1 MISHSV
7 LSNGVQVFTDTLTM
21 FDSAAVA
28 AFANTGSR
36 HETAET
42 NGVAHFLEHMAFK
55 GTSQRSAR
63 DIAQQIEVLGS
74 NINAF
79 TSTNMTAYYATG
91 LATNFREATTIIGDV
106 LTDSNFNTADIAL
119 ESGVILQEISRSDD
133 DPNDVMYNLL
143 KSVSFPSQAVG
154 RSILGDPEFVK
165 NAKPEDFRHFIGQQF
180 DGETRIVGGDG
191 GIHHADLVEAA
202 SEAFASIPV
211 TGNRAAPEPAT
222 YHGGIGIDRERDFR
236 QVSVGIAFPS
246 VCVQDEAM
254 YAHRLLAA
262 AFGGGMSSPLFV
274 EVRENRGLVYHTSC
288 YAELD
293 TDHGSVGIIG
303 GMTPDN
309 LDEFIEVACGEFRKM
324 CDAINPLDLTRAKN
338 GALVRLATMRERPF
352 HCAQF
357 IASRLFQHGRVLDIE
372 TIRQKIEAV
381 TIDDLQ
387 TAARQLINS
396 EPSISLVGPVPDK
409 DYAAMVKTALN

>member
-7 LSNGVQVFTDTLTM
+7 LPNGVQVFTDTLTM

-36 HETAET
+36 HETLET

-55 GTSQRSAR
+55 GTSSRTAR

-79 TSTNMTAYYATG
+79 TSGSMTAYYATG
-91 LATNFREATTIIGDV
+91 LATNFREATAIIGDV
-106 LTDSNFNTADIAL
+106 LSDSNFNPADIAL
-119 ESGVILQEISRSDD
+119 ESGVILQEISRSAD
-133 DPNDVMYNLL
+133 DPNDVMFDLL
-143 KSVSFPSQAVG
+143 KSVAYPAQAVG
-154 RSILGDPEFVK
+154 RTILGDPNFVA
-165 NAKPEDFRHFIGQQF
+165 NAKPEDFRNFIDQQYS
-180 DGETRIVGGDG
+180 GETLIVVGAG
-191 GIHHADLVEAA
+191 GIRHADLVEAA
-202 SEAFASIPV
+202 SEAFAAIPAS
-211 TGNRAAPEPAT
+211 GHRPAPEPAI
-222 YHGGIGIDRERDFR
+222 YRGGIGIDRERDFR

-254 YAHRLLAA
+254 YAHRLLAS

-288 YAELD
+288 YAEMD
-293 TDHGSVGIIG
+293 VDHGTLNIVG

-309 LDEFIEVACGEFRKM
+309 LDEFITVACGEFRKM
-324 CDAINPLDLTRAKN
+324 CDAINPIDLTRAKN
-338 GALVRLATMRERPF
+338 GALVRLATLRERPF

-357 IASRLFQHGRVLDIE
+357 IASSLFQHGKVLDIAD
-372 TIRQKIEAV
+372 IRQKIEQV
-381 TIDDLQ
+381 TLDDLKA
-387 TAARQLINS
+387 AARQLLSS

-409 DYAAMVKTALN
+409 DYAALIRAAL